1 MPRGANRVG
10 AGAVKK
16 TGQKKVSAEMQA
28 RYKRAAAAADEKLV
42 VAELAFDADPSAEN
56 KAAVQQ
62 ARAKACAASVKLGRA
77 VSAEEGGSESGG
89 GKSSSASAASASIEA
104 EVEVKDWSQQ
114 KRARQARTDG
124 SAVRS
129 TGVTARN
136 ARARSAERAAERA
149 ARRQRSGATMP
160 QGQVRRHRSGAR
172 SAGRADRGAEQR
184 CLKGKWLLGITHTL
198 IHSLQLIHLIW
209 VQCRAHLI

>member
-1 MPRGANRVG
+1 M
-10 AGAVKK
+10 
-16 TGQKKVSAEMQA
+16 
-28 RYKRAAAAADEKLV
+28 
-42 VAELAFDADPSAEN
+42 
-56 KAAVQQ
+56 
-62 ARAKACAASVKLGRA
+62 GRPGTFT
-77 VSAEEGGSESGG
+77 SQSG
-89 GKSSSASAASASIEA
+89 SAASKSRTKGKGKGKPRTKGKVKDEV

-149 ARRQRSGATMP
+149 ARRQRSGACCA
-160 QGQVRRHRSGAR
+160 VRRHRSGAR
-172 SAGRADRGAEQR
+172 SAPSADRGAEQR

-209 VQCRAHLI
+209 VQCRAHLIKSVSLSDISKSDKD